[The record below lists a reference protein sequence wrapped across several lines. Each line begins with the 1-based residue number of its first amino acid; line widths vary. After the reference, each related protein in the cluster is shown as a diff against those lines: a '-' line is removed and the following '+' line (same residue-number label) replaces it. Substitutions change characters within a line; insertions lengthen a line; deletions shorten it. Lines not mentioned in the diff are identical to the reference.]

1 MREDVYGSITVGETI
16 DITDPCYDEDV
27 WCRIN
32 NFPIPAGKYECYVLM
47 ADNIETDGWG
57 NRVARIG
64 IRRDKSVYEE
74 RKGMIGVDSGMAG
87 FFNCD
92 NKLIF
97 DDIVENHL
105 ATDDVFIYDDA
116 FVSSSGYGDGAY
128 DIWAGYSNGE
138 IVEVYIE
145 FINKKE
151 LDEDE

>member
-1 MREDVYGSITVGETI
+1 MTEDVYGSITLPDKI
-16 DITDPCYDEDV
+16 DITDPCYGEDV

-32 NFPIPAGKYECYVLM
+32 NFPIPAGEYECYVLM
-47 ADNIETDGWG
+47 ADDIETEGWG

-64 IRRDKSVYEE
+64 IRKDESERVE

-97 DDIVENHL
+97 EDIIGGEV
-105 ATDDVFIYDDA
+105 DDVYLYDNA

-128 DIWAGYSNGE
+128 DVYAGYKDGK

-145 FINKKE
+145 FI
-151 LDEDE
+151 

>member
-1 MREDVYGSITVGETI
+1 MREDVYGSITLGNTV
-16 DITDPCYDEDV
+16 DISDPSYSEDV

-32 NFPIPAGKYECYVLM
+32 NFPVSPGKYECYVRV
-47 ADNIETDGWG
+47 ADNTETEDWG

-64 IRRDKSVYEE
+64 IRKGKSVYKE

-97 DDIVENHL
+97 EDIIHEYPAV
-105 ATDDVFIYDDA
+105 TDVFIYDNA
-116 FVSSSGYGDGAY
+116 FVSSSGYGDGGY
-128 DIWAGYSNGE
+128 DVWAGYSNGE

-145 FINKKE
+145 FIKS
-151 LDEDE
+151 